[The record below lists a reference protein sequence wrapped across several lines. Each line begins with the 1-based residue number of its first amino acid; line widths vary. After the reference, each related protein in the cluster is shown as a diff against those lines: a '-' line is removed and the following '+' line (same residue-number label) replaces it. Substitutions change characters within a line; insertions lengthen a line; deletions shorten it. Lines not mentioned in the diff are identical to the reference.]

1 MMGYRFNMNV
11 IDSYF
16 IEEEEYSM
24 EIFYEYTN
32 DGGDYYS
39 PPSSDLYI
47 KKVLIN
53 SDDMTQ
59 LFYDFIQNDN
69 LLELIEEDAKEKI

>member
-1 MMGYRFNMNV
+1 MIYLFKMKV
-11 IDSYF
+11 VDSYY

-24 EIFYEYTN
+24 EIFYEYSE

-39 PPSSDLYI
+39 PSSYDLEI

-53 SDDMTQ
+53 SLDLTQ
-59 LFYDFIQNDN
+59 FYWDFVENEHI
-69 LLELIEEDAKEKI
+69 LGLIREEARDKI

>member
-1 MMGYRFNMNV
+1 MIYLFKMKV
-11 IDSYF
+11 VDSYY

-24 EIFYEYTN
+24 EIFYEYTE

-39 PPSSDLYI
+39 PPSYDLEI

-53 SDDMTQ
+53 SLDLTQ
-59 LFYDFIQNDN
+59 FYWDFVENEHILD
-69 LLELIEEDAKEKI
+69 LIREEARDKI